1 MSDIVI
7 IDVEQR
13 TLPWFQAR
21 AGVISASNFHLLRE
35 SAKLKTGKNRGDYN
49 GKAKAL
55 AFKLAIERISGL
67 PLEVDDGFEVWQ
79 AKRGNVL
86 EPYAKLRH
94 ERKCDIL
101 VETAGFIKTSDGKF
115 GASADGFTDRAG
127 LRRGCEYKC
136 FLNPEKLSDILLF
149 GSTDEVIDQCDGG
162 MWLTNLPAWD
172 FGLYCPALDVIGLDF
187 TLIPI
192 QRNEARI
199 EALEADLV
207 AFDHLVED
215 CVTRLRQRAGLNY
228 TPPWTDAEPVEAAIA
243 INRELSAVAP
253 TLAPR
258 PAAPRAAPAAVALP
272 DFF

>member
-7 IDVEQR
+7 VDVEQR

-35 SAKLKTGKNRGDYN
+35 SAKLKTGKNKGDYST
-49 GKAKAL
+49 KAKAL

-86 EPYAKLRH
+86 EPHARLRH
-94 ERKCDIL
+94 ERKFDIL
-101 VETAGFIKTSDGKF
+101 VETAGFIKTADGKF
-115 GASADGFTDRAG
+115 GASADGFTDRDG

-136 FLNPEKLSDILLF
+136 FLSPEKLSDILLY

-162 MWLTNLPAWD
+162 MWLTDLPAWD
-172 FGLYCPALDVIGLDF
+172 FGLYCPALDVVGLDF

-192 QRNEARI
+192 ERDQDRI
-199 EALEADLV
+199 EALEVDLV
-207 AFDHLVED
+207 AFDRLVED
-215 CVTRLRQRAGLNY
+215 YVARLRQRAGLNHM
-228 TPPWTDAEPVEAAIA
+228 PPWTDAEPVA
-243 INRELSAVAP
+243 
-253 TLAPR
+253 
-258 PAAPRAAPAAVALP
+258 AAVAVNRDLSSLLAASLTPRPRATPGAVNLP
-272 DFF
+272 NFQ